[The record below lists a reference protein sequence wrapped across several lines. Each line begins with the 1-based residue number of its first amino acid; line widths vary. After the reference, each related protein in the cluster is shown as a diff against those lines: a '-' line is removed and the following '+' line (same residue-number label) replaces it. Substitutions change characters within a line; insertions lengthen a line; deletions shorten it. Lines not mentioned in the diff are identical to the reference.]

1 MPILNGSGYGGPWGL
16 FTITVPPV
24 TDGTFAVFAL
34 GNTTTTTNIYT
45 YSSNAVETGTALT
58 TGLEYGAAAGNSTLG
73 VFALGGSTTTNIYTY
88 SSNAVAT
95 GTALTSGLAGGAA
108 AGNSTLGVFALG
120 NTTTTN
126 IYAYSSNAVAT
137 GTALTSD
144 EVSGAAAS
152 NGTTGVNV

>member
-34 GNTTTTTNIYT
+34 GHTTTTTNIYT
-45 YSSNAVETGTALT
+45 YSSNAVATGTVLT
-58 TGLEYGAAAGNSTLG
+58 GNLANSGAAAGNSTLG
-73 VFALGGSTTTNIYTY
+73 VFALGGNTTTTNIYTY

-95 GTALTSGLAGGAA
+95 GTALTTGLGDGAA

-120 NTTTTN
+120 DNATTN
-126 IYAYSSNAVAT
+126 IYTYSSNAVAT
-137 GTALTSD
+137 GT
-144 EVSGAAAS
+144 
-152 NGTTGVNV
+152 